1 MSGPES
7 TVRALL
13 WLDAQ
18 MPMDDA
24 ELIVRMARP
33 TRWPVARF
41 APSDVERA
49 ARAIRSDPGYREEIV
64 RDAATTVGRARLG
77 RSRLIEAERALEKK
91 DADS

>member
-1 MSGPES
+1 MSGPET

-13 WLDAQ
+13 WLDEQ

-49 ARAIRSDPGYREEIV
+49 ARAIRSDPHYREEIM

-77 RSRLIEAERALEKK
+77 RKRLIEAERAVEREQ
-91 DADS
+91 S